1 MFLLFEVSEGA
12 ESQLRDTEQRDTVLV
27 YAIYFNCLFARL
39 TEYQVTKWL
48 PLVSA
53 SGDVPIRRLEPHPLA
68 DPTAAFQWSE
78 IFYDG
83 MTHKN
88 THSLSHPNTPVSR
101 NNNHHLEGNTTMGDT
116 ERRQPNAA

>member
-48 PLVSA
+48 PLFQL
-53 SGDVPIRRLEPHPLA
+53 LEMFPYA
-68 DPTAAFQWSE
+68 DWSH
-78 IFYDG
+78 
-83 MTHKN
+83 THYQIQLQ
-88 THSLSHPNTPVSR
+88 LSSEVKYS
-101 NNNHHLEGNTTMGDT
+101 TM
-116 ERRQPNAA
+116 A